1 MLPFKV
7 KSLSHLSE
15 NWIMSDLLLKAFDT
29 EAKKDVPRLHVGDNV
44 TIHLRINVGDRN
56 ERVQLVRGIV
66 IRLRNGGANEN
77 FTVRRIAANGV
88 GVERTFLLQSPRI
101 EKIEVHRHAHV
112 RRAQLYYLR
121 ERTGKSARLRER
133 RIY

>member
-1 MLPFKV
+1 
-7 KSLSHLSE
+7 
-15 NWIMSDLLLKAFDT
+15 MSDLLLKAFDT

-88 GVERTFLLQSPRI
+88 GVERTFLVQSPRI